1 LTAVES
7 YLTSVP
13 YSVTTFSSGSHAL
26 EALTSKAAALPDL
39 IVSDVNMPGLSGLEL
54 LRSIRSSPSPALST
68 VPVVLLT
75 ARGMTEDRIE
85 GYKAECDGYVSK
97 PFDPE
102 ELRVVVEVLLKRRRS
117 GGGSSGGVKAASGKE
132 ASIESVQE
140 SIEELKALMLD
151 RSVGGG
157 AAAFSGGAAGVDNA
171 PPFLLT
177 PKESMVLRHI
187 SEGLM
192 NKEIAPKMGISVRS
206 VERHVTNLLEKSGAR
221 SRTELLAWAYE
232 RGWV

>member
-1 LTAVES
+1 
-7 YLTSVP
+7 
-13 YSVTTFSSGSHAL
+13 
-26 EALTSKAAALPDL
+26 
-39 IVSDVNMPGLSGLEL
+39 M
-54 LRSIRSSPSPALST
+54 
-68 VPVVLLT
+68 
-75 ARGMTEDRIE
+75 
-85 GYKAECDGYVSK
+85 
-97 PFDPE
+97 
-102 ELRVVVEVLLKRRRS
+102 EVLLKRRRS

-192 NKEIAPKMGISVRS
+192 NKEIG
-206 VERHVTNLLEKSGAR
+206 EKRLGVCPTLSL
-221 SRTELLAWAYE
+221 SYTHTHTHTHTQ
-232 RGWV
+232 